1 MQAQSATL
9 TIAQAFNLAY
19 SYWLAANEKRRRK
32 EKERKSRGIEC
43 SCDPRARSRG
53 ASSSRVTKTKEAVHC
68 NLKSYSSKSEAMSEK
83 GILLFVCNL
92 QQVEQATHFA
102 RSRCHCHQL
111 VELCQERST
120 SSFACALVHPCVHAH
135 AHAHVC
141 ARARASGACACVC
154 VRVRM
159 HTDRPVRARVYPWPK
174 NKA

>member
-68 NLKSYSSKSEAMSEK
+68 NLKSSSNTSQTMSESK
-83 GILLFVCNL
+83 TTSPISNSERESVSEKSLGAKQEAEERLLIDL
-92 QQVEQATHFA
+92 
-102 RSRCHCHQL
+102 RSPG
-111 VELCQERST
+111 QEE
-120 SSFACALVHPCVHAH
+120 
-135 AHAHVC
+135 
-141 ARARASGACACVC
+141 G
-154 VRVRM
+154 
-159 HTDRPVRARVYPWPK
+159 PWSEIRIGG
-174 NKA
+174 